1 MASYCKR
8 LHSAGRRFPETGNSP
23 ALGTGQTTD
32 TTPGFQEVSVA
43 TIKDVAREAG
53 VSTAT
58 VSRVY
63 NGSPLVSENTMR
75 RVLEVAAHMDY
86 WPNGAARSLS
96 TRSTHALG
104 VLLPDLHG
112 EFFSETIRGIDHTAR
127 EQQYQIVLS
136 SSHADA
142 GEMISAARTLRGSID
157 GLIAM
162 APNKGLAQ
170 AIEDFTKHF
179 PVVLLNPGIQVK
191 SCGAISVANEE
202 GAYAM
207 GSHLIKLG
215 HRRIAML
222 KGPAGNVDAEERL
235 RGYRKALADGGG
247 EISPSLEI
255 DGDFSQLSGYE
266 SARRILRREPRPTA
280 VFAANDYMAI
290 GLISALAENGVRV
303 PQDMAVTGFDD
314 IELARY
320 LSSPLTTVRVD
331 AYGLGERAVIQW
343 LEAVRSN
350 GTGLPRQ
357 EVLPT
362 TLVVR
367 ASCGAGRPR

>member
-1 MASYCKR
+1 M
-8 LHSAGRRFPETGNSP
+8 
-23 ALGTGQTTD
+23 
-32 TTPGFQEVSVA
+32 A

-63 NGSPLVSENTMR
+63 NGSHLVSADTTR
-75 RVLEVAAHMDY
+75 RVLEVAARMDY

-96 TRSTHALG
+96 TRSTRAIG

-112 EFFSETIRGIDHTAR
+112 EFFSETIRGIDHAAR
-127 EQQYQIVLS
+127 EESYQILLS

-142 GEMISAARTLRGSID
+142 GQLISAARALRGRID

-162 APNKGLAQ
+162 APDKGSAQ
-170 AIEDFTKHF
+170 AMEDFAKHF
-179 PVVLLNPGIQVK
+179 PVVLLNPGLPVN
-191 SCGAISVANEE
+191 SCGSISVANGE

-207 GSHLIKLG
+207 VSHLIRVG

-222 KGPAGNVDAEERL
+222 MGPAGNADAEERL
-235 RGYRKALADGGG
+235 GGYRKALADGGG
-247 EISPSLEI
+247 EITPSLEI
-255 DGDFSQLSGYE
+255 AGDFSQLSGYE
-266 SARRILRREPRPTA
+266 SAREILRREPRPTA

-290 GLISALAENGVRV
+290 GLISALLEHGVRV
-303 PQDMAVTGFDD
+303 PRDMAVTGFDD

-320 LSSPLTTVRVD
+320 LSPPLTTVRVD

-343 LEAVRSN
+343 LEAVRAN
-350 GTGLPRQ
+350 GEGRPKQ
-357 EVLPT
+357 EVLLT

-367 ASCGAGRPR
+367 GSCGAAGRRKSGD

>member
-1 MASYCKR
+1 M
-8 LHSAGRRFPETGNSP
+8 
-23 ALGTGQTTD
+23 
-32 TTPGFQEVSVA
+32 V
-43 TIKDVAREAG
+43 TIKDVARDAG
-53 VSTAT
+53 VSIAT

-63 NGSPLVSENTMR
+63 NGSALVSEDTTR
-75 RVLEVAAHMDY
+75 RVLEVTTRLDY
-86 WPNGAARSLS
+86 WPNSAARSLS

-112 EFFSETIRGIDHTAR
+112 EFFSEIIRGIDHAAR
-127 EQQYQIVLS
+127 KEQYQIVLS

-142 GEMISAARTLRGSID
+142 GELVSAARTLRGRID

-162 APNKGLAQ
+162 APNKGSAQ

-179 PVVLLNPGIQVK
+179 PVVLLNPGPQVK
-191 SCGAISVANEE
+191 SCGAISVANGE

-207 GSHLIKLG
+207 VSHLVKLG
-215 HRRIAML
+215 HRRIAIL

-235 RGYRKALADGGG
+235 RGYRKALAEGGG

-266 SARRILRREPRPTA
+266 SACEIIRREPRPTA

-290 GLISALAENGVRV
+290 GLISALSERGVRV
-303 PQDMAVTGFDD
+303 PRDMAVTGFDD

-320 LSSPLTTVRVD
+320 LSPPLTTVRVD

-350 GTGLPRQ
+350 GASRPKQ

-367 ASCGAGRPR
+367 TSCGAGRSAGSDN

>member
-1 MASYCKR
+1 M
-8 LHSAGRRFPETGNSP
+8 
-23 ALGTGQTTD
+23 
-32 TTPGFQEVSVA
+32 A

-63 NGSPLVSENTMR
+63 NGSDLVSEETTR
-75 RVLEVAAHMDY
+75 RVLEVAARMDY

-112 EFFSETIRGIDHTAR
+112 EFFSETIRGIDHAAR
-127 EQQYQIVLS
+127 AESYQILLS

-142 GEMISAARTLRGSID
+142 GQLISAARALRGRID

-162 APNKGLAQ
+162 APDKGSAQ
-170 AIEDFTKHF
+170 AMEDFAKHF
-179 PVVLLNPGIQVK
+179 PVVLLNPGLPVK
-191 SCGAISVANEE
+191 SCGSISVANGE

-207 GSHLIKLG
+207 VSHLVMVG

-222 KGPAGNVDAEERL
+222 KGPAGNADGEERL
-235 RGYRKALADGGG
+235 MGYRRALADGGV

-255 DGDFSQLSGYE
+255 GGDFSQLAGYE
-266 SARRILRREPRPTA
+266 SAREILRREPRPSA

-290 GLISALAENGVRV
+290 GLISALSERGLRV
-303 PQDMAVTGFDD
+303 PRDMAVTGFDD

-320 LSSPLTTVRVD
+320 LSPPLTTVRVD
-331 AYGLGERAVIQW
+331 AYGLGERAVLQW
-343 LEAVRSN
+343 LEAVRTN
-350 GTGLPRQ
+350 GTGKPRQ

-367 ASCGAGRPR
+367 GSCGAAGPAVPRE